1 MHKLNFKQP
10 NNHMKKAL
18 EKILNV
24 HTSYHVQNCNFSDE
38 WNPGAARDTEKITHL
53 HIFPSSLR
61 QSDGCGSL
69 LRNDFGWVR

>member
-1 MHKLNFKQP
+1 
-10 NNHMKKAL
+10 MKKAL

-24 HTSYHVQNCNFSDE
+24 HTSYHVQNCNFSDD